1 VNGDAAVGGPSY
13 PLSYRIF
20 ASLVVLGLLAGAW
33 HTRQALLGMGWSDG
47 GLAMGCAAAALVL
60 LGWGHLLGSRTVLRA
75 EAVEHGWLWTERIE
89 WREVTQAQLLHW
101 PALAW
106 LVAPRLLLRAGSRG
120 RRRIPLADPQA
131 LQRVR
136 ERLQAGWAD

>member
-1 VNGDAAVGGPSY
+1 MNGEAAIGGPSY
-13 PLSYRIF
+13 PLSYRLF
-20 ASLVVLGLLAGAW
+20 ASLVVLGLAGGTW
-33 HTRQALLGMGWSDG
+33 HTREALLGMSGSDG
-47 GLAMGCAAAALVL
+47 SLAMGSAAVALVL
-60 LGWGHLLGSRTVLRA
+60 LGWGHLLRSRTVLHA

-106 LVAPRLLLRAGSRG
+106 LVAPRLLLRAGPRG
-120 RRRIPLADPQA
+120 RRRIPLADPRA

-136 ERLQAGWAD
+136 ERLQAGWTD